1 MKNKWN
7 KNSKLNKNKI
17 NKKTLKNKNKKKIS
31 KGGKVLASGGFGCV
45 FTPALRCENKKT
57 RKRNGV
63 SKLMTTNHAIKEY
76 NEIVQIKEKLKTIKK
91 YTDYFLVNDISICKP
106 ALLTKSDLIDFTQ
119 KCTALQKDDKI
130 TSKNINDSL
139 DKMMILNMKNGGL
152 PVDDFI
158 FIAEHFSDLYE
169 LNHSLI
175 SLLKNG
181 IIEMN
186 KKNIYH
192 CDIKDSNI
200 LVEKK
205 QNSLKTRLIDWGLA
219 TVYVP
224 FHNNPFP
231 NTWINRPL
239 QYNVPFSVIIFT
251 DVFIE
256 KYTKYTNDGLNK
268 KEEEGLSAFVS
279 DYLDYWIDER
289 GMGHLKLMDQII
301 HILLDQEKRG
311 QGHGEGDGHGE
322 GEEEERKETSISQIT
337 MDYITKYIVNIL
349 IHFTIF
355 REDGAWT
362 LNMREYLDH
371 VFIDNVDVWGFVS
384 TYLAFLESLHENKD
398 ELEKPL
404 IDCFDIIRNLFMFIY
419 LPSSSHIPID
429 KKVIFNYLN
438 HLSDLYKIEASRTN
452 TTKNKDQLSMTK
464 SVSIR
469 SKGITGETFVPT
481 IFNSNRSN
489 KIK

>member
-1 MKNKWN
+1 M
-7 KNSKLNKNKI
+7 KNKI
-17 NKKTLKNKNKKKIS
+17 NKNSKFNKNSKNKKNRKTL

-45 FTPALRCENKKT
+45 FMPALRCENKKT

-63 SKLMTTNHAIKEY
+63 SKLMTSKYATKEY

-106 ALLTKSDLIDFTQ
+106 AVLTKSDLIDFTQ
-119 KCTALQKDDKI
+119 KCSALQKDDKI
-130 TSKNINDSL
+130 TSKNINKSL
-139 DKMMILNMKNGGL
+139 DQMMILNMKNGGL

-158 FIAEHFSDLYE
+158 FNAEHFSDLYE

-175 SLLKNG
+175 GLLKNG

-186 KKNIYH
+186 KKHVYH

-200 LVEKK
+200 LVEQK

-219 TVYVP
+219 TLYVP

-256 KYTKYTNDGLNK
+256 KYTKYTNRGQNK
-268 KEEEGLSAFVS
+268 KEEKDLTPFVS
-279 DYLDYWIDER
+279 DYIHFWIKER
-289 GMGHLKLMDQII
+289 GMGHLKLIDKII
-301 HILLDQEKRG
+301 NILLDEEDKGKEEK
-311 QGHGEGDGHGE
+311 D
-322 GEEEERKETSISQIT
+322 EEKENTISQST

-355 REDGAWT
+355 REDGTWT

-384 TYLAFLESLHENKD
+384 TYLAFLESLYENRD
-398 ELEKPL
+398 ELEKSL
-404 IDCFDIIRNLFMFIY
+404 IECFDIIRNLFMFIY
-419 LPSSSHIPID
+419 SPTHSHIPID

-438 HLSDLYKIEASRTN
+438 DLSDLYKIEALRTN
-452 TTKNKDQLSMTK
+452 TRRNDQLSMTK
-464 SVSIR
+464 SESIR
-469 SKGITGETFVPT
+469 TKGITGETFVPT
-481 IFNSNRSN
+481 IYN
-489 KIK
+489 K

>member
-1 MKNKWN
+1 M
-7 KNSKLNKNKI
+7 KNKI
-17 NKKTLKNKNKKKIS
+17 NKNSKFNKNSKNKKNRKTL

-45 FTPALRCENKKT
+45 FMPALRCENKKT

-63 SKLMTTNHAIKEY
+63 SKLMTSKYATKEY

-130 TSKNINDSL
+130 TYKNINNSL
-139 DKMMILNMKNGGL
+139 DQMMILNMKNGGL
-152 PVDDFI
+152 PVDDYI
-158 FIAEHFSDLYE
+158 FNAGHFSDLYE

-175 SLLKNG
+175 GLLKNG

-186 KKNIYH
+186 KKHIYH

-200 LVEKK
+200 LVEQK

-219 TVYVP
+219 TLYVP

-256 KYTKYTNDGLNK
+256 KYTKYTNRGQNK
-268 KEEEGLSAFVS
+268 KEEKDLTPFVS
-279 DYLDYWIDER
+279 DYIHFWIKER
-289 GMGHLKLMDQII
+289 GMGHLKLIDKII
-301 HILLDQEKRG
+301 NILLDEEEK
-311 QGHGEGDGHGE
+311 
-322 GEEEERKETSISQIT
+322 EEEEKDEEKENSISQDT

-355 REDGAWT
+355 REDGTWT
-362 LNMREYLDH
+362 LKIREYLDN

-384 TYLAFLESLHENKD
+384 TYLAFLESLYENRD
-398 ELEKPL
+398 ELEKSL
-404 IDCFDIIRNLFMFIY
+404 IECFDIIRNLFMFIY
-419 LPSSSHIPID
+419 SPTHSHIPID

-438 HLSDLYKIEASRTN
+438 DLSDLYKIEALRTN
-452 TTKNKDQLSMTK
+452 TRRNDQLSMTK
-464 SVSIR
+464 SESIR

-481 IFNSNRSN
+481 IYN
-489 KIK
+489 K

>member
-1 MKNKWN
+1 MKN
-7 KNSKLNKNKI
+7 KLNKNENSKNSK
-17 NKKTLKNKNKKKIS
+17 NKKNRKTLKNK

-45 FTPALRCENKKT
+45 FMPALRCENKKT

-63 SKLMTTNHAIKEY
+63 SKLMTSKYAIKEY

-106 ALLTKSDLIDFTQ
+106 AVLTKSDLIDFTQ

-130 TSKNINDSL
+130 TSKNINNSL

-158 FIAEHFSDLYE
+158 FNAGHFSDLYE
-169 LNHSLI
+169 LNYSLI
-175 SLLKNG
+175 GLLKNG

-186 KKNIYH
+186 KKHIYH

-205 QNSLKTRLIDWGLA
+205 QNNLKTRLIDWGLA
-219 TVYVP
+219 TLYVP

-268 KEEEGLSAFVS
+268 KEEEGLSVFVS
-279 DYLDYWIDER
+279 DYLHFWIDKR
-289 GMGHLKLMDQII
+289 GMGHLKLIDKII
-301 HILLDQEKRG
+301 NILLDEEK
-311 QGHGEGDGHGE
+311 
-322 GEEEERKETSISQIT
+322 EEERKENSISQDT

-355 REDGAWT
+355 REDGTWT

-384 TYLAFLESLHENKD
+384 TYIAFLESLHENRD
-398 ELEKPL
+398 ELEKSL
-404 IDCFDIIRNLFMFIY
+404 IECFDIIRNLFMFIY
-419 LPSSSHIPID
+419 SPSYSHIPID
-429 KKVIFNYLN
+429 KKVIFKYLN
-438 HLSDLYKIEASRTN
+438 DLSDLYKIEALRTN
-452 TTKNKDQLSMTK
+452 TRRNDQLSMTK
-464 SVSIR
+464 SESIR

-481 IFNSNRSN
+481 IYN
-489 KIK
+489 K

>member
-1 MKNKWN
+1 MKNKLN
-7 KNSKLNKNKI
+7 KNSKFNKKNR
-17 NKKTLKNKNKKKIS
+17 KTLKNIKGK

-45 FTPALRCENKKT
+45 FTPALRCKNKKT

-63 SKLMTTNHAIKEY
+63 SKLITSKYAIKEY

-106 ALLTKSDLIDFTQ
+106 ALLTKSDLIDFTE
-119 KCTALQKDDKI
+119 KCSALQKDDHI
-130 TSKNINDSL
+130 TSKNINESL
-139 DKMMILNMKNGGL
+139 NNMMILNMKNGGL

-158 FIAEHFSDLYE
+158 FNAGHFSDLYE
-169 LNHSLI
+169 LNYSLMR
-175 SLLKNG
+175 LLKNG

-186 KKNIYH
+186 KKHIYH

-200 LVEKK
+200 LVEQK
-205 QNSLKTRLIDWGLA
+205 QNTLKTRLIDWGLA
-219 TVYVP
+219 TLYVP

-268 KEEEGLSAFVS
+268 KEEEELTAFVS
-279 DYLDYWIDER
+279 DYIHYWIKER
-289 GMGHLKLMDQII
+289 GMGHLKLIDKII
-301 HILLDQEKRG
+301 QILLD
-311 QGHGEGDGHGE
+311 
-322 GEEEERKETSISQIT
+322 EEEEKKGKEEEDEDEKKENSISQIT

-355 REDGAWT
+355 RQDGTWT

-371 VFIDNVDVWGFVS
+371 VFINNVDVWGFVS
-384 TYLAFLESLHENKD
+384 TYIAFLESLHENRD

-404 IDCFDIIRNLFMFIY
+404 LECFDIIRNLFMFIY
-419 LPSSSHIPID
+419 SPTHSHIPID

-438 HLSDLYKIEASRTN
+438 HLSNLYKIEALRINSRRN
-452 TTKNKDQLSMTK
+452 DQLRMTK
-464 SVSIR
+464 SESIR

-481 IFNSNRSN
+481 IFNSNSSN

>member
-1 MKNKWN
+1 MKN
-7 KNSKLNKNKI
+7 KLNKNSNSKNSKFKI

-45 FTPALRCENKKT
+45 FMPALRCENKKT

-63 SKLMTTNHAIKEY
+63 SKLMTTNHATKEY

-106 ALLTKSDLIDFTQ
+106 ALLTKSDLIDFTE
-119 KCTALQKDDKI
+119 KCSALQKDDHI
-130 TSKNINDSL
+130 TLKNINNSL

-158 FIAEHFSDLYE
+158 FNAGHFSDLYE

-175 SLLKNG
+175 GLLKNG

-251 DVFIE
+251 DAFIE

-279 DYLDYWIDER
+279 DYLHFWIDER
-289 GMGHLKLMDQII
+289 GMGHLKLIDKII
-301 HILLDQEKRG
+301 NILLDQEKR
-311 QGHGEGDGHGE
+311 EE
-322 GEEEERKETSISQIT
+322 EEEERKETSISQIT
-337 MDYITKYIVNIL
+337 MEYITKYIVNIL

-355 REDGAWT
+355 REDGTWT

-404 IDCFDIIRNLFMFIY
+404 IECFDIIRNLFMFIY
-419 LPSSSHIPID
+419 SPSHSHIPID

-464 SVSIR
+464 SESVR

-481 IFNSNRSN
+481 IFYSKNSKKSDF
-489 KIK
+489 

>member
-7 KNSKLNKNKI
+7 KNSKFNK
-17 NKKTLKNKNKKKIS
+17 NKKTLKNKNKNKKKIS

-169 LNHSLI
+169 LNHSLM

-219 TVYVP
+219 TVYIP

-301 HILLDQEKRG
+301 HILLDQEK
-311 QGHGEGDGHGE
+311 
-322 GEEEERKETSISQIT
+322 ERKETSISQIT

-355 REDGAWT
+355 RENGTWS

-384 TYLAFLESLHENKD
+384 TYLAFLESLHENRD
-398 ELEKPL
+398 ELENSL
-404 IDCFDIIRNLFMFIY
+404 IECFHIICNLFMFIY
-419 LPSSSHIPID
+419 SPTHSHIPID

-438 HLSDLYKIEASRTN
+438 DLSDLYKVEALRTN
-452 TTKNKDQLSMTK
+452 TRKNNDQLSMIK
-464 SVSIR
+464 SESIR

-481 IFNSNRSN
+481 IYN
-489 KIK
+489 K